1 MCSIRREM
9 QSRLDVM
16 LFQATGCTNTYK
28 YISHDGSM
36 VLLYMGT
43 WIPLIYPSHVS
54 IYTSTM
60 DPMGIYIYITSD
72 FSKQPEILDNIQ
84 NIFNIMKYIH
94 WNTMQPLHNLYERKT
109 SQKKKRG
116 CRVSVPL
123 PPWLFFVAPVGS
135 VRLPARAS
143 VENFIRSSMLATKE
157 VMSIFQ
163 TSYVVRESTPTRRE
177 ASCWVLLSADTDN
190 RKQLIYSGHWK
201 KKVAERR
208 GFSIS
213 STLVTTRC
221 VPLAN
226 LLTQNPFGM
235 SSSQSHS

>member
-9 QSRLDVM
+9 QSRLDGY
-16 LFQATGCTNTYK
+16 L
-28 YISHDGSM
+28 SHDGSM

-60 DPMGIYIYITSD
+60 DPMGIYIYISLLISRSSLKFWTIFKIYSILWNIYI
-72 FSKQPEILDNIQ
+72 EIRCNHCTIC
-84 NIFNIMKYIH
+84 MRGR
-94 WNTMQPLHNLYERKT
+94 LHK
-109 SQKKKRG
+109 KKKRG

>member
-9 QSRLDVM
+9 QSRLDGY
-16 LFQATGCTNTYK
+16 L
-28 YISHDGSM
+28 SHDGSM

-60 DPMGIYIYITSD
+60 DPMGIYIYIYHFWFLEAAWNFGQYS
-72 FSKQPEILDNIQ
+72 
-84 NIFNIMKYIH
+84 KYI
-94 WNTMQPLHNLYERKT
+94 QYYEIYTLKYDAT
-109 SQKKKRG
+109 IAQFVWEEDFTKKKKRG